1 MRQSGEVTNLA
12 WLLRAT
18 QTTLPIIKAAPFLP
32 SAFGLHWRR
41 LHLPHSPPPAE
52 TVDVARILKRKLASD
67 RYVAVRP
74 AMCRY
79 QEKKQF
85 MLASPPFPQAIQ
97 GSVDS
102 YRRGGGIDTMTTSG
116 VGCKRRSLSPSS
128 LPPSSAASL
137 PNSFG
142 LVANQVADTAIVRRG
157 GFLPLFPRSCSK
169 PETSSGSML
178 PQRSPSRPKR

>member
-1 MRQSGEVTNLA
+1 
-12 WLLRAT
+12 
-18 QTTLPIIKAAPFLP
+18 
-32 SAFGLHWRR
+32 
-41 LHLPHSPPPAE
+41 
-52 TVDVARILKRKLASD
+52 
-67 RYVAVRP
+67 
-74 AMCRY
+74 
-79 QEKKQF
+79 

-128 LPPSSAASL
+128 LLLRRAASL

-157 GFLPLFPRSCSK
+157 GFLPRFPRSCSK
-169 PETSSGSML
+169 PESVLGFNAPATKSK
-178 PQRSPSRPKR
+178 QA